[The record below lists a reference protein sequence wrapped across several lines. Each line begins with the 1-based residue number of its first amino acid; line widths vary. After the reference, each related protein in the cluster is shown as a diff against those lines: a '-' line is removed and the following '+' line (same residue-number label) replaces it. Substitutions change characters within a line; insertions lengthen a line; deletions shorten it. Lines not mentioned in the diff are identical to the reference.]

1 MKTKNTERHQVDL
14 TTEVVASFPNGGRVE
29 VYNAIDRT
37 TGDYQR
43 ILSCARYF
51 AQQGK
56 QVVMP
61 PKLDVPYK
69 NPAYD
74 QIYAPLRGTPYYG
87 KCPDMLIDEQGYEH
101 EGYVTDNHKH
111 ALKNML
117 KHGLTQSDRIVID
130 KINLTD
136 NYIKARI
143 KGKIDEGK
151 CVEEVWI
158 REGERL
164 SLIFKNTNDQPK

>member
-1 MKTKNTERHQVDL
+1 
-14 TTEVVASFPNGGRVE
+14 
-29 VYNAIDRT
+29 
-37 TGDYQR
+37 
-43 ILSCARYF
+43 
-51 AQQGK
+51 
-56 QVVMP
+56 MP

-87 KCPDMLIDEQGYEH
+87 KCPDMLIDE
-101 EGYVTDNHKH
+101 
-111 ALKNML
+111 
-117 KHGLTQSDRIVID
+117 
-130 KINLTD
+130 
-136 NYIKARI
+136 
-143 KGKIDEGK
+143 GK